1 MRYVGKIDREVFRCV
16 AEDIATDEVVMT
28 EERIEHIMER
38 HPGQLQRISPYLH
51 LAVSEPDYILE
62 DRSPNT
68 ALILKEVAADGLR
81 MQIVLRLH
89 TAGDTPGFKNSVIS
103 AWEISSTRWMS
114 YLRNKKVLYIRE

>member
-1 MRYVGKIDREVFRCV
+1 MRYVGKIDRELFRCI
-16 AEDIATDEVVMT
+16 AEDISTDEVVIT
-28 EERIEHIMER
+28 QERIEHITEH

-51 LAVSEPDYILE
+51 LAVAEPDYILE

-89 TAGDTPGFKNSVIS
+89 TAGDAPGFKNSVIS
-103 AWEISSTRWMS
+103 AWEISGTRWMS